1 VNNIIGQIY
10 MESQPPILTDV
21 TEALDE
27 YLKLKLKYQEQQNKN
42 KKKITSNTTLSN
54 REKRMEYLK

>member
-1 VNNIIGQIY
+1 MWINVNNIIGQIY

-42 KKKITSNTTLSN
+42 KKKQWGGG
-54 REKRMEYLK
+54 KRAERMM

>member
-1 VNNIIGQIY
+1 

-27 YLKLKLKYQEQQNKN
+27 YLKLKLKYQEQLNKN
-42 KKKITSNTTLSN
+42 KKKITSNTNAIAGTT
-54 REKRMEYLK
+54 RTVQVYRFVTK